1 MIRGSGFVIRAPVHE
16 TQATGHWSRTT
27 GHNTHPLIPGWDNI
41 NMNWYS
47 RVAIDWLIP
56 GQLAKSFIPDDGD
69 LVTWQKEGI
78 ESVVNLL
85 EPHFDDV
92 ARQERAQGF
101 KVLHSP
107 IPDMCAPT
115 IDQIQI
121 IVRWI
126 DREINEGKKVLV
138 HCLAGI
144 GRTGTVLTAYLIFKG
159 EEIENALKQVLA
171 VGSEPQSLEQFEIL
185 EQFSVLL
192 QEKNRR
198 AERKEKI

>member
-1 MIRGSGFVIRAPVHE
+1 M
-16 TQATGHWSRTT
+16 
-27 GHNTHPLIPGWDNI
+27 

-47 RVAIDWLIP
+47 KATIDWLIP
-56 GQLAKSFIPDDGD
+56 GLLAKSFIPDNGD

-85 EPHFDDV
+85 ESHFDDV
-92 ARQERAQGF
+92 ARHERAQGF

-115 IDQIQI
+115 NEQLES

-126 DREINEGKKVLV
+126 DREINAGKKVLV

-159 EEIENALKQVLA
+159 EEIENALRQVRA
-171 VGSEPQSLEQFEIL
+171 IGSEPQSLEQFEIL

-192 QEKNRR
+192 HEKNRR
-198 AERKEKI
+198 AEKKEKI